1 MRLIPKKS
9 NNGDVFKGF
18 TLYDIV
24 YVVCVI
30 IVCVGIALTNI
41 PIKWWLV
48 IAIATICSTLLIKM
62 DEIRLYRYLILV
74 FLLRKT
80 VSNKDYHYKSSVDQ
94 PWLSRDNCMR

>member
-18 TLYDIV
+18 TLYDIA
-24 YVVCVI
+24 YVVFVI

-62 DEIRLYRYLILV
+62 DEIRLYRYLINAISYV
-74 FLLRKT
+74 FVKKNYNKNA
-80 VSNKDYHYKSSVDQ
+80 VKDKSNT
-94 PWLSRDNCMR
+94 